1 MGCSASKSCTQIRR
15 DPKTAATASSS
26 SSSYSKLC
34 SKSSPAALSLPRQ
47 LVHHPPL
54 KKGDT
59 YHLVSLTSSTYGS
72 LFLIDRKNAN
82 FTSHA
87 VSVSATDHQ
96 KKPSEISYTPKKVK
110 EGMSQTGSRDCS
122 LSPDAIINAW
132 EMMDGLDDPDYHLSR
147 SNKLCSL
154 VERDDEAAMKA
165 TSFIYKDDLNSKEH
179 VCLSHDSD
187 GCCQVMLY
195 FTSLRGIR
203 KTFEDC
209 CFVRM
214 TLRGFQV
221 SVDEKDIS
229 MDSCYKNEL
238 QSLLKGKPLILPQV
252 IIRGNLI
259 GGAEKIKQ
267 LNESGEL
274 GKLLE
279 GLPVRDYRLICR
291 NCGDAR
297 FVPCQSCSGSRKVFE
312 EKAGRLRRC
321 WDCNENGLKRCPS
334 CCFF

>member
-1 MGCSASKSCTQIRR
+1 MGCSASKSCTQIGR
-15 DPKTAATASSS
+15 DPTGATTTATSSS
-26 SSSYSKLC
+26 SDPKFC
-34 SKSSPAALSLPRQ
+34 SVSSPAAFSLPSH

-72 LFLIDRKNAN
+72 LLLIDQKSPD
-82 FTSHA
+82 FTSPA
-87 VSVSATDHQ
+87 VSVPDHQ
-96 KKPSEISYTPKKVK
+96 RRPSEMSCTAKKVK
-110 EGMSQTGSRDCS
+110 VPMPETGSRDCS

-132 EMMDGLDDPDYHLSR
+132 ELMDGLDEPGFHLSI
-147 SNKLCSL
+147 SNKLSSL
-154 VERDDEAAMKA
+154 VEGDDEAAIKHA
-165 TSFIYKDDLNSKEH
+165 SFIHKDDLNTKEH

-187 GCCQVMLY
+187 GCRVTLY

-209 CFVRM
+209 CFVRL

-229 MDSCYKNEL
+229 MDSCYKKEL

-252 IIRGNLI
+252 FIRGDHI

-279 GLPVRDYRLICR
+279 GLPVHDYRLTCR
-291 NCGDAR
+291 HCGDAR
-297 FVPCQSCSGSRKVFE
+297 FVPCQICSGSRKVFD
-312 EKAGRLRRC
+312 EKVGRLRRC
-321 WDCNENGLKRCPS
+321 SDCNENGLKRCPS
-334 CCFF
+334 CCFC